1 MIWKLRLKTSTSF
14 MSLSKANCLY
24 SRRNSGSTLK
34 LTGFRSLVVEPSG
47 CFWIVR
53 FSCIANPFLGFGE
66 PIPNGFAMEVK
77 S

>member
-1 MIWKLRLKTSTSF
+1 
-14 MSLSKANCLY
+14 
-24 SRRNSGSTLK
+24 LK
-34 LTGFRSLVVEPSG
+34 LTGFRPLVVEPSG

-66 PIPNGFAMEVK
+66 PILNGFAMEVK